1 MAEEKTNIKVIILG
15 AGVTGLSVG
24 VRFLENG
31 CDVCIVE
38 KAEHVGGLAKTVVR
52 GEYLLDLG
60 PHHIYSKNESILKE
74 MLDLF
79 EKDEIAPIS
88 IQVKMLFHDRFVD
101 YPLSAK
107 TVLSQMGPKHAF
119 YGSLSYVWTA
129 FRNLCGLK
137 LKEKSFHD
145 WARNNF
151 GDYLY
156 GIFFK
161 PYTEQFW
168 GVPCEELSVD
178 CIPQVK
184 KQSFMQTLKNF
195 FLERFANERLSA
207 SEHDIAW
214 EKSLNFYPVK
224 GFGAVSEKLKDSFL
238 SKGGTLRLNCDI
250 SELTINDDNTYTLNY
265 SNGVESFEE
274 EATYVVSSIPVPS
287 LFQIL
292 KPTPPASVVQSSDSL
307 KYLSA
312 VVLYIVIQN
321 RDVLE
326 TSFVYMVG
334 RPYNRLSNTNRM
346 QPNLCPAG
354 ENMLAC
360 EITCS
365 FNDEIWKSSDEEI
378 FEKCISHLESD
389 KFISREEVKKIFTVR
404 AKNAYPFYRL
414 GYKENLSAVF
424 EYFKNIPNLTL
435 AGRVGAFKYM
445 DTHECL
451 EDTANLVEELKNQ
464 GTI

>member
-24 VRFLENG
+24 IRFLDNG

-52 GEYLLDLG
+52 GKYLLDLG
-60 PHHIYSKNESILKE
+60 PHHMYSRKESILKE

-79 EKDEIAPIS
+79 EKDEIIKVFP
-88 IQVKMLFHDRFVD
+88 QVKILFHDRFVD

-107 TVLSQMGPKHAF
+107 TIFSQMGPKHAL
-119 YGSLSYVWTA
+119 YGSLSYLWTA
-129 FRNLCGLK
+129 LRNCFGFRS
-137 LKEKSFHD
+137 KEKSFHD

-168 GVPCEELSVD
+168 GVSCEELSID

-184 KQSFMQTLKNF
+184 KQSFIETLKKLLLKKF
-195 FLERFANERLSA
+195 SNEKLSA
-207 SEHDIAW
+207 SEYDIAW
-214 EKSLNFYPVK
+214 EKSENFYPIN
-224 GFGAVSEKLKDSFL
+224 GFGAIAEKLKDSFL

-250 SELTINDDNTYTLNY
+250 SELVLNENSTYTIKY
-265 SNGVESFEE
+265 SNDTESFEE
-274 EATYVVSSIPVPS
+274 EASYVVSSIPIPS

-292 KPTPPASVVQSSDSL
+292 KPAPPISVVKISGSL

-312 VVLYIVIQN
+312 VVLYIVI
-321 RDVLE
+321 RDRDILE
-326 TSFVYMVG
+326 TSFVYMLG
-334 RPYNRLSNTNRM
+334 RPYNRLSNTNRL
-346 QPNLCPAG
+346 QPALCPAG

-365 FNDEIWKSSDEEI
+365 FNDDVWKTSDEEI
-378 FEKCISHLESD
+378 FKKCIDYLESD
-389 KFISREEVKKIFTVR
+389 KLINREEVKKFFVVR
-404 AKNAYPFYRL
+404 AKNAYPFYSL
-414 GYKENLSAVF
+414 DYKENLSAVF
-424 EYFKNIPNLTL
+424 EYFQKTPNLAL

-451 EDTANLVEELKNQ
+451 EDTANLIEELKNQ